1 MQQTYPTASLLPMIV
16 FAILSGILLPV
27 TAFALE
33 GTVYVT
39 DELRLGLYAD
49 EQTTGQP
56 FRTFASGDKLEVL
69 ERALMSV
76 MVRSEDG
83 AEGWVKSAFLVTKP
97 TAKTRLAG
105 LEREHATTVTQLASA
120 EAARTAAGA
129 RVEELNA
136 ELETAQLGL
145 RNLPELERQNQ
156 NLTMQMDAVGASV
169 PRYWLAI
176 TGFGSLIIGALA
188 GYFWLD
194 RKVRKQFG
202 GVRVY

>member
-1 MQQTYPTASLLPMIV
+1 MQQTSPAALAALLSSI
-16 FAILSGILLPV
+16 ILSS

-83 AEGWVKSAFLVTKP
+83 AEGWVKSAFLLTTP
-97 TAKTRLAG
+97 TAKLRLAS
-105 LEREHATTVTQLASA
+105 LEQESA
-120 EAARTAAGA
+120 AMS
-129 RVEELNA
+129 EELTALQAAHGVA
-136 ELETAQLGL
+136 EKRIEELAADLATAQAGL
-145 RNLPELERQNQ
+145 TNLPDLERQNQ
-156 NLTMQMDAVGASV
+156 SLRAELEAVGTTV
-169 PRYWLAI
+169 PRYWLAVSA
-176 TGFGSLIIGALA
+176 FGALA
-188 GYFWLD
+188 IGCLAGYYWLD
-194 RKVRKQFG
+194 RRVRKQFG